1 MSSVAWM
8 TAGSMASWFV
18 VTALVPGAPR
28 TEWLWG
34 MIGPLVAV
42 ACSWA
47 VIERA
52 HRRDPARVSAVLL
65 TAFPLKALFF
75 AGYVALAL
83 RGAGLQPTPFIVS
96 FACYFVALYAV
107 EAFLLQRLS
116 SRGPHGAPDAGPV
129 VTTR

>member
-1 MSSVAWM
+1 MTSAAWM
-8 TAGSMASWFV
+8 TTGSMASWFV
-18 VTALVPGAPR
+18 LTALVPGAPR

-42 ACSWA
+42 AVSWIA
-47 VIERA
+47 IERA
-52 HRRDPARVSAVLL
+52 HRRDAGQVSAVLL
-65 TAFPLKALFF
+65 KAFPLKALFF

-83 RGAGLQPTPFIVS
+83 RGLGLRPTPFIAS

-116 SRGPHGAPDAGPV
+116 SRGLRGA
-129 VTTR
+129 R